1 MSTHDTTRRTFLVR
15 ASVVAGSVAGAG
27 LIPDAAAQNLEQH
40 QDANATAPA
49 THATG
54 AGLGTFFNAQDAATV
69 AAFTERLMPGAPGKP
84 GARDAG
90 VLNYI
95 DLALSGAYSEL
106 QDFYRRGLAQLDAY
120 CRKTYNEP
128 FARLD
133 SAKQDD
139 VIAALEQGKATGFAW
154 PTAQAFFDTIRTHT
168 IEGMFAD
175 PVYGGNK
182 DFAGWR
188 LVGFPGGQAIYTPAD
203 LQNKQAFTRAPM
215 MGLQSQAG
223 NPASK
228 T

>member
-1 MSTHDTTRRTFLVR
+1 MGSNDTTRRKFLVR
-15 ASVVAGSVAGAG
+15 AVVGAGSVAGAG
-27 LIPDAAAQNLEQH
+27 LLPDASAQTLSQR
-40 QDANATAPA
+40 QDANAAAPA
-49 THATG
+49 THTTG
-54 AGLGTFFNAQDAATV
+54 PGLGTFFNAQDAATV

-95 DLALSGAYSEL
+95 DLALSGAYAEL

-133 SAKQDD
+133 GTKQDA
-139 VIAALEQGKATGFAW
+139 VIAALEQGKAAGFTW
-154 PTAQAFFDTIRTHT
+154 PTAQAFFETIRTHT

-188 LVGFPGGQAIYTPAD
+188 LVGFPGGQAVYTPAD

-223 NPASK
+223 NTSK